1 MTPPER
7 ARGIPWQ
14 CLPSNSIGVTS
25 QLSPLHQCL
34 FTAAGVE
41 ETGTSSEFSLS
52 VCTHTHSSTASTLPG
67 QVPGD
72 LRQLHLTEWP
82 GGPT

>member
-7 ARGIPWQ
+7 ARGVPWQ

-25 QLSPLHQCL
+25 RLSLFRKYL

-52 VCTHTHSSTASTLPG
+52 LHTHTSFYSFRASQAG
-67 QVPGD
+67 S
-72 LRQLHLTEWP
+72 W
-82 GGPT
+82 GP

>member
-1 MTPPER
+1 MTPPKR

-25 QLSPLHQCL
+25 QLSLLHQYL

-41 ETGTSSEFSLS
+41 ETGPVQSFLSLS
-52 VCTHTHSSTASTLPG
+52 AHTHVLLQLPHFPGRFLGTLG
-67 QVPGD
+67 SYI
-72 LRQLHLTEWP
+72 
-82 GGPT
+82 

>member
-25 QLSPLHQCL
+25 QLSLLHQCL

-52 VCTHTHSSTASTLPG
+52 VCTHTHILLQLPHFPGRFLGTLG
-67 QVPGD
+67 SYI
-72 LRQLHLTEWP
+72 
-82 GGPT
+82 

>member
-7 ARGIPWQ
+7 ARGVPWQ
-14 CLPSNSIGVTS
+14 GLPSNSIGVTS
-25 QLSPLHQCL
+25 QLSLFHKYL

-52 VCTHTHSSTASTLPG
+52 LHTHTHPFTASVLPR
-67 QVPGD
+67 QVPGG

-82 GGPT
+82 RGPT